1 VGAVLSSEFKF
12 LALVVA
18 SCLVFCGIL
27 LYVTRA
33 RSNRLNMVM
42 VAVVTLA
49 VVPGG
54 MLLARYG
61 AQSVLPWWI
70 YYTVPMLL
78 TVFMPPVVFSM
89 TRHEAIR
96 YVVLAFLSAPVIHV
110 LFSFF
115 LGWTE
120 YMPFL
125 RVPSLWDLAGA
136 A

>member
-1 VGAVLSSEFKF
+1 
-12 LALVVA
+12 
-18 SCLVFCGIL
+18 
-27 LYVTRA
+27 
-33 RSNRLNMVM
+33 M

-54 MLLARYG
+54 MLFARYG
-61 AQSVLPWWI
+61 AQYGLPWWI

-78 TVFMPPVVFSM
+78 TVLVPPVAFSM
-89 TRHEAIR
+89 TRHETLR
-96 YVVLAFLSAPVIHV
+96 YFFLAFLSAPAIHV

-125 RVPSLWDLAGA
+125 QVPSLWD
-136 A
+136 